1 MSLCSAGVQQDTTA
15 GGRQA
20 ASVAAVN
27 MLLVNGAGLMFA
39 VPPCMRTQNAQMR
52 RPGHCPATAREK

>member
-1 MSLCSAGVQQDTTA
+1 MSLCSAGSQQDTTA

-20 ASVAAVN
+20 ASVATVHQ
-27 MLLVNGAGLMFA
+27 MVLGAGLMFA